1 MKSNVLMVGKV
12 TAAIGRTHIV
22 DGLNYA
28 NIVALIL
35 ALIIFLIA
43 VPAYAKLSNVSTFG
57 TY

>member
-1 MKSNVLMVGKV
+1 MVGKV